1 MTDDLKQQFER
12 LVADPPPPTAMP
24 SESVFARVR
33 TARRRRTA
41 GALTLAAAAVVA
53 VAVAAGNLADVNS
66 GPPITNTPSAPVTIV
81 TGPPTGTPS
90 TTAPTTTGST
100 TTGTTTGS
108 TTTGSTHTTTTGT
121 PGTPTGSERPTG
133 TTTTGSATTKT
144 PPPVQPPAH
153 PIQVD
158 VVLKPTITGRTVSV
172 KVTVSGT
179 VIVPTVDGK
188 NLPADTSFLN
198 LSGGTNYYWG
208 DGAQGGSDGGS
219 AGCGGTT
226 RKTGRETYSIETHT
240 YAQPGTYTLR
250 YEVRYCNAKNS
261 AFTTTKTVKVTVK

>member
-12 LVADPPPPTAMP
+12 LVADPPPPSTVP

-33 TARRRRTA
+33 SVRRRRTA

-53 VAVAAGNLADVNS
+53 VAVATSNLTDIGSSPPVTNS
-66 GPPITNTPSAPVTIV
+66 PSAPVTIV
-81 TGPPTGTPS
+81 TGPPTS
-90 TTAPTTTGST
+90 TQATVAPT
-100 TTGTTTGS
+100 TTGTTTITN
-108 TTTGSTHTTTTGT
+108 TTTQGTTTGT
-121 PGTPTGSERPTG
+121 TQGTEKTTG
-133 TTTTGSATTKT
+133 TTTTGVGTTKT
-144 PPPVQPPAH
+144 PPPVQPPAR
-153 PIQVD
+153 PIEVN
-158 VVLKPTITGRTVSV
+158 VVLKPTVTGRTVAV

-208 DGAQGGSDGGS
+208 DGEQGGSDGGS

-240 YAQPGTYTLR
+240 YTKPGTYTLR

>member
-12 LVADPPPPTAMP
+12 LVADPPPPSTVP

-33 TARRRRTA
+33 SVRRRRTA

-53 VAVAAGNLADVNS
+53 VAVATSNLTDIGSSPPVTNS
-66 GPPITNTPSAPVTIV
+66 PSAPVTIV
-81 TGPPTGTPS
+81 TGPPTS
-90 TTAPTTTGST
+90 TQSTVAPT
-100 TTGTTTGS
+100 TTGTTTTTN
-108 TTTGSTHTTTTGT
+108 TTTQGTTTGT
-121 PGTPTGSERPTG
+121 TQGTEKTTG
-133 TTTTGSATTKT
+133 TTTTGAVSTKT
-144 PPPVQPPAH
+144 PPPVQPPVR
-153 PIQVD
+153 PIEVN
-158 VVLKPTITGRTVSV
+158 VVLKPTVTGRTVAV

-188 NLPADTSFLN
+188 NLPADTTFLN

-208 DGAQGGSDGGS
+208 DGEQGGSDGGS

-240 YAQPGTYTLR
+240 YTKPGTYTLR